1 MESPEAR
8 KLEAAASMFGELDE
22 RFYNGGEAGECWD
35 ALTAAINR
43 IDPGYVT
50 GPGDVFAWLSGKLAD
65 LAEAEEMY
73 YTTYRF
79 IA

>member
-1 MESPEAR
+1 MKSPEAR

-22 RFYNGGEAGECWD
+22 RFYHGGEAGECWE
-35 ALTAAINR
+35 ALANAIAKT
-43 IDPGYVT
+43 DTECGTEPS
-50 GPGDVFAWLSGKLAD
+50 DVFAWLSSKLAD